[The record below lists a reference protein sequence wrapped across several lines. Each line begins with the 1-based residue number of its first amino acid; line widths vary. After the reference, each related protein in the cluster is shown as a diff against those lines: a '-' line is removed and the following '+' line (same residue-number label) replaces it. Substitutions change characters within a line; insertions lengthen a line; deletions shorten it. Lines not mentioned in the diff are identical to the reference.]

1 MELLE
6 PFGIGS
12 SIARSRHACKMTSS
26 TEAQKKEKVDASGN
40 FRRSSRMRANTSGS
54 CETAWAARG
63 ADNTAM
69 NFGQPDLALDS
80 LPVCGR

>member
-40 FRRSSRMRANTSGS
+40 FRRSSRMRPYTSGS
-54 CETAWAARG
+54 CETAWATRWAE
-63 ADNTAM
+63 NTAI
-69 NFGQPDLALDS
+69 NFELPDLAQDS
-80 LPVCGR
+80 LPACGR